1 MAEAPGTAG
10 AVEAKEENMRGK
22 EDGLPRRCAPRNDR
36 GKTCD
41 GCRFL
46 RIEAPVNRYDVW
58 HACCTDPDKHMPGE
72 QRTVDT
78 APAGSERGP
87 VMIRRPRWCRRG
99 KDPSTR

>member
-1 MAEAPGTAG
+1 MERKPLPSPGLRETPG
-10 AVEAKEENMRGK
+10 DTSPGGGGK
-22 EDGLPRRCAPRNDR
+22 F
-36 GKTCD
+36 CD
-41 GCRFL
+41 GCGFL

-87 VMIRRPRWCRRG
+87 VMVRRPRWCGRKRQ
-99 KDPSTR
+99 PLSQLR